1 HGPSVA
7 THCRVYR
14 IPPPNASVS
23 CFRGRGFLAFCWG
36 KQLLAQNNF
45 VVILAD
51 DLGWTGTSVQ
61 MLANDPS
68 TKSDFYYTPN
78 LEALAQ
84 DGMIFSQAY
93 APAPKCAPTRAS
105 LLTGKTTART
115 KTTTT
120 GNGLTTGELL
130 VPASNDSE
138 IKTADTTLA
147 EWLKNTGLN
156 YRTAHYGKWHLSN
169 GGPNSHGFDDSDGST
184 SNGDGDTGSSVA
196 QSDPKRI
203 FELTN
208 KAINF
213 IQTAKNDGV
222 PFYVQLS
229 HYAVHTGIEAQQ
241 ATIDLYNDPNSR
253 TPGST
258 HTDPEYAAMTED
270 LDTSIGLLLQ
280 ELTNLGLDGNT
291 YVIFTSDNGASAGM
305 SSNTPLSRG
314 KTFIFEGGI
323 RVPFIIKGPNI
334 PADSR
339 NDEAIVLYDLFPTLA
354 SLSGSTQAL
363 PDLTDGKDFSASL
376 LGGTPNSSKPI
387 YFHSPHYENNPAK
400 TPRSTI
406 VEGTYKMIAEYE
418 TGNFYLYDL
427 STDIGED
434 IDLSSS
440 LPANEYDLRVKL
452 RNHLRDVGAR
462 MPSLDPTHP
471 NFTGTGNDV
480 DDDGLDDA
488 WEFVN
493 LLTYTYG
500 PDDDPDNDGISNLDE
515 FNNGSDPYSLTTS
528 INELL
533 SYDAILVYPNPAKNY
548 LRLDVGE
555 NESKFLFYR
564 LLDLQGRSLLK
575 GDQFE
580 SEISLEGLIPGHYM
594 LQLGFEGGQVHRMV
608 IVE

>member
-1 HGPSVA
+1 MSKI
-7 THCRVYR
+7 YF
-14 IPPPNASVS
+14 S
-23 CFRGRGFLAFCWG
+23 FLFIALSWVN
-36 KQLLAQNNF
+36 LLPGQNNF

-61 MLANDPS
+61 MLANDPA

-84 DGMIFSQAY
+84 DGMIFPQAY

-138 IKTADTTLA
+138 IKTADTTFA

-169 GGPNSHGFDDSDGST
+169 GGPNAHGFDDSDGST
-184 SNGDGDTGSSVA
+184 SNGDGDTGSTVA

-241 ATIDLYNDPNSR
+241 ATIDLYNDPSSR
-253 TPGST
+253 AAGST
-258 HTDPEYAAMTED
+258 HTNPEYAAMTED
-270 LDTSIGLLLQ
+270 LDTGIGMLLQ

-291 YVIFTSDNGASAGM
+291 YVIFTSDNGASAGQ

-363 PDLTDGKDFSASL
+363 PALTDGKDFSASL
-376 LGGTPNSSKPI
+376 LGGTPNPAKPI

-406 VEGTYKMIAEYE
+406 VEGDYKMIAEYE

-427 STDIGED
+427 ANDISESN
-434 IDLSSS
+434 DLSAS

-462 MPSLDPTHP
+462 MPSLDPSHP
-471 NFTGTGNDV
+471 NFSGTGNDV
-480 DDDGLDDA
+480 DDDGLDDS
-488 WEFVN
+488 WEFIN

-500 PDDDPDNDGISNLDE
+500 PNDDPDNDGISNIDE

-533 SYDAILVYPNPAKNY
+533 SHDAILVYPNPAKD
-548 LRLDVGE
+548 LLKLDVGE

-564 LLDLQGRSLLK
+564 LLDLQGRTLLN
-575 GDQFE
+575 GEQFT
-580 SEISLEGLIPGHYM
+580 SEISVAGLIPGHYM
-594 LQLGFEGGQVHRMV
+594 LQMGFEGGQVYRMV
-608 IVE
+608 VVE